1 MKCLIQLFGKERH
14 YYSVAG
20 IMNIIENKTD
30 SINFVQSSFKT
41 HPLWVTL
48 YIDTILYFNPM
59 DAKNHKIIYQDLI
72 SSFYI
77 ISII

>member
-1 MKCLIQLFGKERH
+1 
-14 YYSVAG
+14 
-20 IMNIIENKTD
+20 MNMIENAGETD
-30 SINFVQSSFKT
+30 SINFIQSSFKT
-41 HPLWVTL
+41 HPLWVAL

-77 ISII
+77 NSNI